1 MNKGMQLVVNS
12 YLRLM
17 DVPEKH
23 NITENSFMFTDGVN
37 NLVVMEN
44 PNHISYN
51 GSMVYS
57 EGENI

>member
-1 MNKGMQLVVNS
+1 MNSGMDLVINS

-17 DVPEKH
+17 DSPEKH

-37 NLVVMEN
+37 NLVIVEN

-51 GSMVYS
+51 GSIVYS
-57 EGENI
+57 EGESI

>member
-1 MNKGMQLVVNS
+1 MNKGMELVIMS
-12 YLRLM
+12 YCRLM
-17 DVPEKH
+17 DMPEKH
-23 NITENSFMFTDGVN
+23 KITENSFLFTDGVN
-37 NLVVMEN
+37 NLVVTVN

>member
-1 MNKGMQLVVNS
+1 MNKGMELVINS

-17 DVPEKH
+17 GVSEKH
-23 NITENSFMFTDGVN
+23 NITENSFMITDGVN
-37 NLVVMEN
+37 TLAVMEN

-51 GSMVYS
+51 GSTVYS